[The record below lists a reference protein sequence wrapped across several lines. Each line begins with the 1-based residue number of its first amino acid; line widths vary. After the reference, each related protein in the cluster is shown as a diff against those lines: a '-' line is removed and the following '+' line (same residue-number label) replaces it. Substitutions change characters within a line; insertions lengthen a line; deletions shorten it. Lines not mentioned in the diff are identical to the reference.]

1 MPDKTDI
8 IERAE
13 TLLALPTSE
22 LGLEGISDLADL
34 VPEFI
39 DELKSARTQLE
50 QRRINTVDEL
60 KQLKPRPDL
69 LSGVLIKALGI
80 PAFGGV
86 FELNDDGTW
95 NDYDSEDPSAERTPA
110 EDVPLPA
117 IVIWTPE
124 VDADGADA

>member
-1 MPDKTDI
+1 MFDLI
-8 IERAE
+8 ARAE
-13 TLLALPTSE
+13 GLLALPTSE
-22 LGLEGISDLADL
+22 LGLEGISNLADL

-39 DELKSARTQLE
+39 DELKTTRAQLD

-69 LSGVLIKALGI
+69 LSGVLIKALGV

-95 NDYDSEDPSAERTPA
+95 NDYDSEDPSGERTPA
-110 EDVPLPA
+110 EAVPLPA
-117 IVIWTPE
+117 IVIWTPAAAD
-124 VDADGADA
+124 DADA